1 METND
6 RELQVRGGMKKRD
19 ILSSLFFLVLGVL
32 FIIGSFSYS
41 IWDRY
46 GPGPGFFP
54 LVLGSLFS
62 VLSLILLLIRIMGPG
77 DAGEVLTESDSLKPS
92 TVYKTLFYLLLIV
105 SVYLLFD
112 RLGSVLT
119 IFIFLTIVLVVL
131 NRRSLRLS
139 LTISILSSLVTYL
152 LFVRLLGVSLPG
164 GILQNVIRFY

>member
-1 METND
+1 
-6 RELQVRGGMKKRD
+6 MKKRD
-19 ILSSLFFLVLGVL
+19 ILSSLFFLIFGVL
-32 FIIGSFSYS
+32 FIIGSLSYS

-62 VLSLILLLIRIMGPG
+62 SLSLVLFLLRSIGSG
-77 DAGEVLTESDSLKPS
+77 GTEEVLKESDTLKPS
-92 TVYKTLFYLLLIV
+92 EINRTLIYLVLIV
-105 SVYLLFD
+105 CFYFLFD

-119 IFIFLTIVLVVL
+119 IFIFMIIVLAVL

-139 LTISILSSLVTYL
+139 LTISILSCLVTYV

-164 GILQNVIRFY
+164 GVLQNFIRFY